1 MNLKVLVAVILIA
14 AGVFALVYKGFDYTE
29 KEEVLKLG
37 PLQASADM
45 QKRYEIP
52 TWAGITLIAGGVVI
66 LVFFRK

>member
-14 AGVFALVYKGFDYTE
+14 AGVFALVYKGFNYTE

-37 PLQASADM
+37 PLQASADV

-52 TWAGITLIAGGVVI
+52 TWAGVTMIAGGVVI
-66 LVFFRK
+66 LVFFRR